1 MEAHM
6 PSEMVKEDFTWRC
19 LLKDEQK
26 FSRSFQAS
34 KKNMIKVESQG
45 PHSPRL
51 TSIPT
56 VNTLISGLHRSFSSL
71 STLVFS
77 APVSFISN
85 PPPRR
90 LIFNHSLP
98 RLCVTDELKYSPTY
112 CLSTWKAL
120 CSLSAYRSSTHHS
133 PL

>member
-26 FSRSFQAS
+26 FSRRSFQAS
-34 KKNMIKVESQG
+34 EKNMIKVESQG

-56 VNTLISGLHRSFSSL
+56 VNTLILVSIEASL
-71 STLVFS
+71 AFLLVFS
-77 APVSFISN
+77 APVSYLQPVPKKTHFQ
-85 PPPRR
+85 P
-90 LIFNHSLP
+90 F
-98 RLCVTDELKYSPTY
+98 
-112 CLSTWKAL
+112 STKAM
-120 CSLSAYRSSTHHS
+120 CYRQT
-133 PL
+133 